1 MTNYFLFALFR
12 PAEKPLPPAASK
24 AKRSQIADGNEQAV
38 VDITGGGWKKKG
50 DNDGKKSPK
59 DEEKKGHNDRKKSP
73 KDGEKKGK
81 NGNAQKNENKKKK
94 REKDTNGKKREV
106 KRRKNDVDEDEDDEE
121 EENMNDDFEKYL
133 LQQDPSSKLDSSN
146 LIKKMKKSQCE
157 EKAVKS
163 KMQKMMG
170 DTIKDSAK
178 GKKDAKQDLA
188 GQDIL
193 AGVNEAEN
201 IKEDVEEDDPPED
214 DFEHPPHGYE
224 LEDNSEHHEE
234 KDKQK
239 EPKNE
244 EEDVHET
251 EKGASLSEVVDNT
264 EKLEKYKVKKTE
276 KFEDGTI
283 VNIVKKVKFGEAT
296 DKSLQAVTEDAN
308 DDQKKEETRTS
319 SEKNLRDRKN
329 DRHDDGEQSG
339 KSEEEDGKKLEKDE
353 KKEKK

>member
-1 MTNYFLFALFR
+1 MN
-12 PAEKPLPPAASK
+12 
-24 AKRSQIADGNEQAV
+24 
-38 VDITGGGWKKKG
+38 ITGGGRKKKG

-59 DEEKKGHNDRKKSP
+59 VEEKKGHNDRKKSP
-73 KDGEKKGK
+73 KDEEKGK

-121 EENMNDDFEKYL
+121 EEKMNDDFEKYL
-133 LQQDPSSKLDSSN
+133 LQQDRDPSSKLDSSN
-146 LIKKMKKSQCE
+146 LIKKMKKSQHE

-163 KMQKMMG
+163 KMQKLMH
-170 DTIKDSAK
+170 DTIEDSAK
-178 GKKDAKQDLA
+178 GKKDAKQNLA

-193 AGVNEAEN
+193 AEADEAEN
-201 IKEDVEEDDPPED
+201 IEEDVEEDNPPED

-224 LEDNSEHHEE
+224 LEDNSECHEE
-234 KDKQK
+234 KDKQN
-239 EPKNE
+239 EPENE

-296 DKSLQAVTEDAN
+296 DKSLQAVTEDAK

-319 SEKNLRDRKN
+319 SEKNQRDGKS
-329 DRHDDGEQSG
+329 DRHDDGEQSD

-353 KKEKK
+353 KKKMK

>member
-1 MTNYFLFALFR
+1 M
-12 PAEKPLPPAASK
+12 
-24 AKRSQIADGNEQAV
+24 
-38 VDITGGGWKKKG
+38 
-50 DNDGKKSPK
+50 
-59 DEEKKGHNDRKKSP
+59 
-73 KDGEKKGK
+73 
-81 NGNAQKNENKKKK
+81 
-94 REKDTNGKKREV
+94 
-106 KRRKNDVDEDEDDEE
+106 DEDEDDEE
-121 EENMNDDFEKYL
+121 EEKMNDDFEKYL
-133 LQQDPSSKLDSSN
+133 LQQDRDPSSKLDSSN
-146 LIKKMKKSQCE
+146 LIKKMKKSQRE

-163 KMQKMMG
+163 KMQKLMR
-170 DTIKDSAK
+170 DTIEDSVK

-193 AGVNEAEN
+193 AEDNEAEN
-201 IKEDVEEDDPPED
+201 IEEDVEEDDPPED
-214 DFEHPPHGYE
+214 DFEHPPHGQE
-224 LEDNSEHHEE
+224 LEDNSECHEE

-239 EPKNE
+239 ELENE

-276 KFEDGTI
+276 KFEDGAI

-308 DDQKKEETRTS
+308 DDQKKEETRIS
-319 SEKNLRDRKN
+319 IEKNQRDGKS

-339 KSEEEDGKKLEKDE
+339 KSEEEDGKKLEKEETTDKFLQSVTKDANDDQKKEETRTKCEKNQGDGKSDRAHVEEQSEEKNGKKSEKDE